1 MTIEGLLAVAL
12 GEVAGS
18 ISLVGFGLDS
28 FIELMSGSALLWRM
42 SVDADLERR
51 EFNERQALRI
61 VGICFLLLVVYIA
74 DESGADL
81 LLRRAP
87 EHSPPGIILACVLL
101 AVMPILSRA
110 KRRLGVI

>member
-12 GEVAGS
+12 GAVAGS

-87 EHSPPGIILACVLL
+87 EQGPPGVILACVLL